1 MFNVIIIGGMAAGCK
16 AAARLNRLSPDFKI
30 TIIEKS
36 SFLSISSCGLPFF
49 ASGEVSEFTELNKTS
64 YGVVRDKKFFKEVK
78 GAEVLLNTEARE
90 IHKEKNTVECFNT
103 ENNEKLELKYDY
115 LILATG
121 AESIHPPFPYP
132 NSPFIS
138 SLHSPIDFNSF
149 RLAAQKGKI
158 GKAAIIGGGFIGC
171 EMIEALN
178 SLWGI
183 ETFLIE
189 KENSILPA
197 ILDVEISG
205 YVENSIASDKIKL
218 LLSSE
223 VKKIELNDA
232 GSPVIFFNDDQKI
245 DFDYVFYCL
254 GVKANS
260 GLAQKAGVKT
270 GKFGGIQVDEQMQTN
285 IPNIWAAGDC
295 VEIKNLISGKPDY
308 FPLGSLSNRMG
319 RVAADSIAEAAGAKE
334 KTYFKGAAGTVSLK
348 LFDNIICSTG
358 LTEIKAKNLG
368 YSAGCVTG
376 SWYDRP
382 DYYPEVKNILGKLI
396 YDKNNHRLLGLQLIG
411 EGEVTRYIDVFSYML
426 SQNKK
431 IEDLIDVEHGYTPA
445 HSSPISPLN
454 YFGFM
459 ALNQENENVK
469 NCNPIT
475 INSFEGLFIDVR
487 ELDEI
492 DNSKFPEK
500 SINIPLSELRQK
512 IKDYDLNQPIM
523 FICERGTRAYEAAR
537 IFMNNGYKNISYL
550 GGGIQLYNNANKY
563 FRYLERNYEY

>member
-16 AAARLNRLSPDFKI
+16 AAARLNRLSLDFKI

-49 ASGEVSEFTELNKTS
+49 ASGDVSEFTELNKTS
-64 YGVVRDKKFFKEVK
+64 YGVVRDKKFFKDVK
-78 GAEVLLNTEARE
+78 GTEVLLNTEVRE
-90 IHKEKNTVECFNT
+90 IHKEKNTVECFNS
-103 ENNEKLELKYDY
+103 ENNEKLELPYDY

-121 AESIHPPFPYP
+121 AVSIHPPFPIP
-132 NSPFIS
+132 ESPFIS
-138 SLHSPIDFNSF
+138 SFHSPVDFKNF
-149 RLAAQKGKI
+149 RLAAQKGEI

-171 EMIEALN
+171 EMIEALS

-197 ILDVEISG
+197 ILDAEISG
-205 YVENSIASDKIKL
+205 YVEGCIASDKVKL

-232 GSPVIFFNDDQKI
+232 GSPVIFFRDDQKI

-254 GVKANS
+254 GVKPNS
-260 GLAQKAGVKT
+260 GLAQKAGIKT
-270 GKFGGIQVDEQMQTN
+270 GRLGGIQVDEQMKTN
-285 IPNIWAAGDC
+285 IPNVWAAGDC
-295 VEIKNLISGKPDY
+295 VETKNLISDQPDY

-319 RVAADSIAEAAGAKE
+319 RVAADSIANAAGVE
-334 KTYFKGAAGTVSLK
+334 KATSFIGAAGTVSLK

-358 LTEIKAKNLG
+358 LTETKAQKLG
-368 YSAGCVTG
+368 YSTGSVTG

-382 DYYPEVKNILGKLI
+382 DYYPEVKDILGKLV
-396 YDKNNHRLLGLQLIG
+396 YEKKSQNLLGLQLVG

-431 IEDLIDVEHGYTPA
+431 IEDLINLEHGYTPA

-454 YFGFM
+454 YLGFM
-459 ALNQENENVK
+459 ALNQENDNLK
-469 NCNPIT
+469 NCNPIE

-487 ELDEI
+487 ELNEI

-500 SINIPLSELRQK
+500 SINIPLAELRQK

-537 IFMNNGYKNISYL
+537 FFMNHGYKNISYL
-550 GGGIQLYNNANKY
+550 GGGIQLYNRANKY
-563 FRYLERNYEY
+563 FGSLERNYEY